1 MADEKQIAN
10 LAKSQ
15 TSSRSDDE
23 GQELLTWT
31 EDEEKALV
39 RRLDVLVMPLLILG
53 FFALQL
59 DRGNI
64 GNALTDNF
72 LQDVGITQFQFN
84 IGQQLLSAGIV
95 LLEVPSNIILYRI
108 GPAVWIGAQIVAWGL
123 VATFQ
128 AFQKGLGP
136 YLVTRLLL
144 GLCEAGFIPAG
155 LFTITRW
162 YKRDETSKRFSFYF
176 IGNMTAASCS
186 GLVAYGILHMRGIA
200 GLGGWQWLFLIEG
213 LFTVLV
219 GALFIAL
226 FPPSPGNPVSL
237 LGIRYFSEREVQ
249 ILQQRV
255 LRDDMTKIQPRQN
268 VSWDEVKATFTNW
281 RLLPHFLIAVLG
293 IAPAQTMGSYAP
305 SLVVSFGYDRLKANA
320 MVSIG
325 SWILI
330 VTNVAWG
337 FIADKTR
344 LRGLMVFLGVL
355 FLWGLT
361 LGNRLLVESPNGK
374 LRFGVLTAAIAFQ
387 VTFHAVNGSWLAL
400 NARTAGERSVTM
412 AILIMGA
419 NLSGIIGSQIFQAE
433 DAPLYKTGW
442 TVIMALVSV
451 ALLMSVVANLQ
462 YWLLNRFKKRV
473 GNERYHY

>member
-1 MADEKQIAN
+1 MADEKHITN
-10 LAKSQ
+10 LAESQ
-15 TSSRSDDE
+15 ISSRSDDE
-23 GQELLTWT
+23 GRELTWT

-39 RRLDVLVMPLLILG
+39 RRLDVLVMPLLLLG

-72 LQDVGITQFQFN
+72 IQDVGITQFQFN

-95 LLEVPSNIILYRI
+95 LLEIPSNIILYRI
-108 GPAVWIGAQIVAWGL
+108 GPSVWIGSQIVAWGL

-162 YKRDETSKRFSFYF
+162 YKRDETSKRFSIYF

-186 GLVAYGILHMRGIA
+186 GLVAYGILRMRGIS
-200 GLGGWQWLFLIEG
+200 GLAGWQWLFLIEG
-213 LFTVLV
+213 LFTILV
-219 GALFIAL
+219 GVLFIAF
-226 FPPSPGNPVSL
+226 FPRSPSNPVSL
-237 LGIRYFSEREVQ
+237 FGVRYFSEREAQ
-249 ILQQRV
+249 ILQERV
-255 LRDDMTKIQPRQN
+255 LRDDGTKIQPRQN
-268 VSWDEVKATFTNW
+268 VSWGEVKATFTNW
-281 RLLPHFLIAVLG
+281 RLLPHVLIAVLG
-293 IAPAQTMGSYAP
+293 IAPAQTMVAYAP

-320 MVSIG
+320 MISIG

-330 VTNVAWG
+330 LTNVAWG

-361 LGNRLLVESPNGK
+361 LGNRLLIDSPNGK
-374 LRFGVLTAAIAFQ
+374 LRFGVLTTAIAFQ

-400 NARTAGERSVTM
+400 NARTAGERSITM
-412 AILIMGA
+412 AIFIMGA
-419 NLSGIIGSQIFQAE
+419 NLSGIIGSQIFQAD
-433 DAPLYKTGW
+433 DAPLYERGW
-442 TVIMALVSV
+442 TVIMILVSV
-451 ALLMSVVANLQ
+451 ALLMAVVANLQ
-462 YWLLNRFKKRV
+462 YWLLNRLQKRV
-473 GNERYHY
+473 GDERYHY